1 MLLLVVDTAG
11 ATGSVLLVQGTSSDA
26 LLPLGVKDL
35 AGRAYSVQMFPAI
48 AALLQQHHV
57 TLADVDGFV
66 VVRGPGSFTGLR
78 VGLGAVKGLAEATGK
93 PVIALSRLAVM
104 ASLQPQAPLV
114 HTILDAG
121 RGEFYHG
128 VYRDAGWECVQE
140 SLETAKTL
148 RTTLAASLAA
158 TPAATA
164 GVCVVTGPAE
174 AAVFSGPLP
183 GVLQGQ
189 LPGQGAIIIARPTA
203 VDILPL
209 AQRAW
214 RQQRFAD
221 VALLDANYL
230 RRSDAELFPKL
241 KLAAAHPQGR

>member
-1 MLLLVVDTAG
+1 MLLLAVDTAG
-11 ATGSVLLVQGTSSDA
+11 ATGSVLLAQGTSSDA
-26 LLPLGVKDL
+26 LLPLGAMDL
-35 AGRAYSVQMFPAI
+35 AGRAYSVQIFPAI
-48 AALLQQHHV
+48 SALLQQHHT

-78 VGLGAVKGLAEATGK
+78 VGLSAVKGLAEATGK

-114 HTILDAG
+114 HAILDAG

-128 VYRDAGWECVQE
+128 IYRDVGWECVQE
-140 SLETAKTL
+140 SLETAETL
-148 RTTLAASLAA
+148 RAALAASLTA
-158 TPAATA
+158 TE
-164 GVCVVTGPAE
+164 GVFLVAE
-174 AAVFSGPLP
+174 AVEAAGLSGPPP
-183 GVLQGQ
+183 GLLQGK
-189 LPGQGAIIIARPTA
+189 LLGQSKISVVHVVA

-214 RQQRFAD
+214 RQQCFAD

-230 RRSDAELFPKL
+230 RRSDAELFSRHKH
-241 KLAAAHPQGR
+241 AAAHPQGR